1 MSEGKV
7 PIYPDRKNII
17 LLEEKQETLFDTCP
31 IIFCSLVDS
40 LDLSN
45 FKNTIVSV
53 GLDDDLL
60 DFSKKKKKK
69 KKAFDLTDMDDALPV
84 SIQSSALV

>member
-1 MSEGKV
+1 MK
-7 PIYPDRKNII
+7 IFDR
-17 LLEEKQETLFDTCP
+17 FP
-31 IIFCSLVDS
+31 F
-40 LDLSN
+40 
-45 FKNTIVSV
+45 VSV

-84 SIQSSALV
+84 SMRSS

>member
-1 MSEGKV
+1 MT
-7 PIYPDRKNII
+7 RNIVLKLYALDGW
-17 LLEEKQETLFDTCP
+17 LLFWDMKIFDGFP
-31 IIFCSLVDS
+31 F
-40 LDLSN
+40 
-45 FKNTIVSV
+45 VSV

-84 SIQSSALV
+84 SMRLS